1 MHKIII
7 NNSFDS
13 FHDFIL
19 NIQSHFNNNTQTI
32 HKARNELKIIQYK
45 DLETVVKSFKTPN
58 LLRRIIY
65 TYFRDSKAK
74 KSYDN
79 SVKLQNFTP
88 KPIGYIEFFQNGL
101 INESYFISEKFEY
114 DFTIR
119 EPLLD
124 NTFKDREEIFKEF
137 ARFTFRLHQNNILHQ
152 DYSPGNIL
160 IKKENTGYIF
170 KVVDINRMEFKE
182 LSLKERLKN
191 FNKLWANDEQITII
205 AKEYAALSAEDE
217 NTCIAMAL
225 YENTKHKNKM
235 RLKRRLKGKKI
246 VD

>member
-182 LSLKERLKN
+182 LSLNDRLKN
-191 FNKLWANDEQITII
+191 FNKEL
-205 AKEYAALSAEDE
+205 
-217 NTCIAMAL
+217 
-225 YENTKHKNKM
+225 NKM
-235 RLKRRLKGKKI
+235 IKI
-246 VD
+246 NGVTYYSIK